1 MNFTSC
7 NRISA
12 FSLFFFTLAVLSFK
26 HLYEKSPPEPIRL
39 PATDSQSGPHAAR
52 AGCGADRSDR
62 KQVGQI

>member
-26 HLYEKSPPEPIRL
+26 HLYEKSPPESIHL
-39 PATDSQSGPHAAR
+39 PAADS
-52 AGCGADRSDR
+52 
-62 KQVGQI
+62 